1 MRIDITADGVEP
13 LVLTATRTGDRG
25 NIWLVQDGLDGWYG
39 TPKPNE
45 SATSVPQRDG
55 GYWPSRLTS
64 ASRTLTVKGAAAG
77 LSAVE
82 TAHLRDRVCAL
93 ACLPLTVTVHDA
105 AGARSVTGFLA
116 DDPEPSMFA
125 TEHAFRFTLVI
136 SCPDPFKYGRPVVWR
151 QYKAG
156 LIHVANAG
164 NAPSWPL
171 LRSTGATSFDITFQ
185 GRRVSWK
192 GAAAPLE
199 LDFTDMIPS
208 QGTVSHDDAFQI
220 PPGAWDLTVAQ
231 AGSPDISMTVSP
243 AWR

>member
-1 MRIDITADGVEP
+1 MRISITADGIEP
-13 LVLTATRTGDRG
+13 LTLVSGHQTDQGVLY
-25 NIWLVQDGLDGWYG
+25 LVKDGLDGWYG

-64 ASRTLTVKGAAAG
+64 ASRTLTIKYAG
-77 LSAVE
+77 VARSTVE
-82 TAHLRDRVCAL
+82 AAHLRDRVCAL

-116 DDPEPSMFA
+116 DDPEPSMFS
-125 TEHAFRFTLVI
+125 TELGFQGSLVI

-220 PPGAWDLTVAQ
+220 PPGAWDLTVTQ